1 MGEAM
6 PGGDKQASRHT
17 NIAHFPLREAP
28 AMTKSRNL
36 EEARSAVL
44 HAAGWAETTQD
55 DLCINLPAVRY
66 ALAIALHWLDVDA
79 STSARL
85 DAVHDDLVGLAKA
98 HTSFDWLFD
107 KEDQPKLESIT
118 PDVFERLVE
127 LRVLA
132 DRILRTISA

>member
-1 MGEAM
+1 MDC
-6 PGGDKQASRHT
+6 GDKQAGGRT

-28 AMTKSRNL
+28 PMTKALSL
-36 EEARSAVL
+36 EEARAAVAQ
-44 HAAGWAETTQD
+44 AAKWAQTTQD
-55 DLCINLPAVRY
+55 DPCVNLPAVRF
-66 ALAIALHWLDVDA
+66 ALDIALHWLDTDA
-79 STSARL
+79 PASSRL
-85 DAVHDDLVGLAKA
+85 DAVHEDLIGLAKA

-107 KEDQPKLESIT
+107 AEDEPKIESIT